1 MAVTTEDK
9 KWVRVIKASSPIF
22 DLQLKQLWCYRD
34 LVFLFIKRDIVVKYK
49 QTILGPLWYIIQPI
63 LTSVVFTVIFGKV
76 AKIPTDGIPPMLFY
90 LSGLVLWTYFS
101 QVLIVNSKTFISNQ
115 GLFGKVYFP
124 RIAVPVS
131 IIISNFVKFLIQFAI
146 LIGFMIYYY
155 AIGATIHLTVYAF
168 YIPLLV
174 VLIAGLSLGFGLL
187 FSSFTT
193 KYRDLSFL
201 LAFGLQLWMYATPII
216 YPLSTLSPEH
226 QWKLAL
232 NPVTGI
238 ISAFKFALLGRG
250 IFNWY
255 YLLYSF
261 VFMVILFFIGLI
273 LFNRVEKNFM
283 DTV

>member
-9 KWVRVIKASSPIF
+9 KWVKVIKPGSPVF
-22 DLQLKQLWCYRD
+22 DLQLKQLWNYKD
-34 LVFLFIKRDIVVKYK
+34 LVYLFIKRDIVVKYK

-124 RIAVPVS
+124 RIAVPIS

-146 LIGFMIYYY
+146 LIGFIIYYY
-155 AIGATIHLTVYAF
+155 AVGATIHLTVYAF

-174 VLIAGLSLGFGLL
+174 VLTAGLSLGFGLL

-193 KYRDLSFL
+193 KYRDLSYL

-216 YPLSTLSPEH
+216 YPLSTLSQKN
-226 QWKLAL
+226 QWLLAL

-238 ISAFKFALLGRG
+238 ISAFKFALLGKG